1 VTEPTDDDEDLGPR
15 DPFKDATA
23 KQALVAIAMIFVLG
37 LIIGFALGKTV

>member
-1 VTEPTDDDEDLGPR
+1 VSDH

-23 KQALVAIAMIFVLG
+23 KQAMVAIAMIFVLG